1 MGDFNLALVIVA
13 IVVCIIVFLFNVYLL
28 VNYQHPDDVN
38 QAYFPKFVVVF
49 GLSIAAISILML
61 PADVANR
68 QACRHAIYNGAC
80 NLTLPMKNLWLTI
93 YIVDAVLV
101 FFVIPFAMFYY
112 EGDQDKSIGK
122 RIKSALM
129 WMVTTAIVC
138 ALILGILYG
147 RSIMKGI
154 YLLRRLMKRY
164 QRSQWDLHM
173 VFINLKMM
181 YDKVFREVLWK
192 ALEKKDVLIIYIRA
206 IKVMYDGVKTNL
218 TTQDKVSKDFP
229 ISIGL
234 RQGLVGKV
242 DFTVK
247 HLSSSTASFPS
258 SWGSLSSGQ
267 QCIGGSGVHQ
277 CSAYSASPSSE
288 KTWTMRATF
297 PEYVVALATIVGS
310 VLFAIFGGVGIASLP
325 LGLIFSF
332 IRRPKAV
339 ITRSQYIK
347 EATELGKKA
356 KELKKAAESLHQEER
371 SGSKGRKFRKNVK
384 EVEKELFHLEEDVK
398 LLEEMYPQG
407 EKAETSW
414 ALTVLGYLAKLVLG
428 ILGLIVSVAWVAHII
443 IYLLIDPPL
452 SPFLNEVFIK
462 LDDVWGLLGTAAF
475 AFFCF
480 YLLLA
485 VIAGAMML
493 GLRLVFVTIH
503 PMKWGGTLMNS
514 FLFNVGLILL
524 CSISVIQFCST
535 AFAYYA
541 QATAAQEIFGHT
553 LESLRGIKYL
563 YKYNVF
569 QIAFV
574 VLAGLTFV
582 YYAAFGWRRKK
593 PSGRFQLST

>member
-13 IVVCIIVFLFNVYLL
+13 VVVCVIVFLVNVYLL
-28 VNYQHPDDVN
+28 VNYQHPDDAN

-49 GLSIAAISILML
+49 GLSVAAISILML

-80 NLTLPMKNLWLTI
+80 NFTLPMKDLWLAV
-93 YIVDAVLV
+93 YILDAVLV

-112 EGDQDKSIGK
+112 EGDLDKTVGK
-122 RIKSALM
+122 RVKSALL

-138 ALILGILYG
+138 ALVLGILY
-147 RSIMKGI
+147 
-154 YLLRRLMKRY
+154 
-164 QRSQWDLHM
+164 
-173 VFINLKMM
+173 
-181 YDKVFREVLWK
+181 
-192 ALEKKDVLIIYIRA
+192 
-206 IKVMYDGVKTNL
+206 
-218 TTQDKVSKDFP
+218 
-229 ISIGL
+229 
-234 RQGLVGKV
+234 GLVGKV
-242 DFTVK
+242 DFTVR
-247 HLSSSTASFPS
+247 HLSSSTTSFPS
-258 SWGSLSSGQ
+258 TWTYNSGEP
-267 QCIGGSGVHQ
+267 CIGSGVHQ

-288 KTWTMRATF
+288 KTWTMRTTF

-310 VLFAIFGGVGIASLP
+310 VLFAIFGGVGIACLP

-356 KELKKAAESLHQEER
+356 RELKKAAEALRQEEK

-384 EVEKELFHLEEDVK
+384 EVEKELFQLEEDVK
-398 LLEEMYPQG
+398 LLEEIYPQG
-407 EKAETSW
+407 EKAETTW

-428 ILGLIVSVAWVAHII
+428 VLGLIVSVAWVAHII

-452 SPFLNEVFIK
+452 SSFLNEVFIK

-493 GLRLVFVTIH
+493 GLRLVFITIH
-503 PMKWGGTLMNS
+503 PMKWGATLMNS

-593 PSGRFQLST
+593 PSDRFQLST

>member
-13 IVVCIIVFLFNVYLL
+13 IVVCVIVFLVNVYLL

-38 QAYFPKFVVVF
+38 QAYFPKFVVVL
-49 GLSIAAISILML
+49 GLSVAAISILML

-80 NLTLPMKNLWLTI
+80 NLTLPMKDLWLAVYVI
-93 YIVDAVLV
+93 DAILV
-101 FFVIPFAMFYY
+101 FFIIPFAMFYY

-122 RIKSALM
+122 RVKSALC
-129 WMVTTAIVC
+129 WVVTTAVVC
-138 ALILGILYG
+138 ALVLGILY
-147 RSIMKGI
+147 
-154 YLLRRLMKRY
+154 
-164 QRSQWDLHM
+164 
-173 VFINLKMM
+173 
-181 YDKVFREVLWK
+181 
-192 ALEKKDVLIIYIRA
+192 
-206 IKVMYDGVKTNL
+206 
-218 TTQDKVSKDFP
+218 
-229 ISIGL
+229 
-234 RQGLVGKV
+234 GLVGKV
-242 DFTVK
+242 DFTVR
-247 HLSSSTASFPS
+247 HLSSSTTSFPS
-258 SWGSLSSGQ
+258 SWTLNSGQ
-267 QCIGGSGVHQ
+267 QCVGNGAHQ

-288 KTWTMRATF
+288 KTWTMRSTF

-310 VLFAIFGGVGIASLP
+310 VLFSIFGGVGIACLP
-325 LGLIFSF
+325 LGLLFSF

-356 KELKKAAESLHQEER
+356 KDLKKAAESLHQEER
-371 SGSKGRKFRKNVK
+371 SGAKGRKHRKNVK
-384 EVEKELFHLEEDVK
+384 EVEKELFQLEEDVK

-407 EKAETSW
+407 EKAETTW
-414 ALTVLGYLAKLVLG
+414 ALTVLGYLAKLVFG
-428 ILGLIVSVAWVAHII
+428 ILGLIVSVAWIAHII
-443 IYLLIDPPL
+443 IYLLIDPPV

-485 VIAGAMML
+485 VIAGATML
-493 GLRLVFVTIH
+493 GLRLVFITIH
-503 PMKWGGTLMNS
+503 PMKWGATLMNS

-582 YYAAFGWRRKK
+582 YYAAFGWKRKK
-593 PSGRFQLST
+593 PSGRFQLSS

>member
-13 IVVCIIVFLFNVYLL
+13 VVVTVIVFVVSIYLL

-38 QAYFPKFVVVF
+38 QAYFPKFVVII
-49 GLSIAAISILML
+49 GLSISILSILML

-68 QACRHAIYNGAC
+68 QACSRAIYNGAC
-80 NLTLPMKNLWLTI
+80 NLTLPMKDLWLAV
-93 YIVDAVLV
+93 YIADAVLV
-101 FFVIPFAMFYY
+101 FFIIPFAMFYY

-129 WMVTTAIVC
+129 WVITSAIVC
-138 ALILGILYG
+138 GLVLGILY
-147 RSIMKGI
+147 
-154 YLLRRLMKRY
+154 
-164 QRSQWDLHM
+164 
-173 VFINLKMM
+173 
-181 YDKVFREVLWK
+181 
-192 ALEKKDVLIIYIRA
+192 A
-206 IKVMYDGVKTNL
+206 
-218 TTQDKVSKDFP
+218 
-229 ISIGL
+229 
-234 RQGLVGKV
+234 LVGKV
-242 DFTVK
+242 DFTVR
-247 HLSSSTASFPS
+247 HLSSATTNFPS
-258 SWGSLSSGQ
+258 TWTDFTSTQPCVGNNL
-267 QCIGGSGVHQ
+267 HQ
-277 CSAYSASPSSE
+277 CSAYSASASSE
-288 KTWTMRATF
+288 TTWTMRTSF

-310 VLFAIFGGVGIASLP
+310 VLFSIFGGVGIACLP

-356 KELKKAAESLHQEER
+356 KELKKAADALHQEER
-371 SGSKGRKFRKNVK
+371 SGSKGRKWRKNVK
-384 EVEKELFHLEEDVK
+384 AVEKELLLLEEDVTA
-398 LLEEMYPQG
+398 LEEMYPQG
-407 EKAETSW
+407 EKAEATW
-414 ALTVLGYLAKLVLG
+414 AFTILGYLAKLVLG
-428 ILGLIVSVAWVAHII
+428 VVGFIVSVAWVAHIV

-493 GLRLVFVTIH
+493 GLRLVFITIH
-503 PMKWGGTLMNS
+503 PMKWGATLMNS

-524 CSISVIQFCST
+524 CSISVIQFCAT
-535 AFAYYA
+535 AFAYYS

-563 YKYNVF
+563 YKDGKRENLVAGF
-569 QIAFV
+569 SFP
-574 VLAGLTFV
+574 LEFAGL
-582 YYAAFGWRRKK
+582 AK
-593 PSGRFQLST
+593 

>member
-13 IVVCIIVFLFNVYLL
+13 IVVCVIVFLVNVYLL

-38 QAYFPKFVVVF
+38 QAYFPKFVVVL
-49 GLSIAAISILML
+49 GLSVAAISILML

-80 NLTLPMKNLWLTI
+80 NLTLPMKNLWLAV
-93 YIVDAVLV
+93 YIIDAILV

-129 WMVTTAIVC
+129 WMVSTAVIC
-138 ALILGILYG
+138 ALVLGILY
-147 RSIMKGI
+147 
-154 YLLRRLMKRY
+154 
-164 QRSQWDLHM
+164 
-173 VFINLKMM
+173 
-181 YDKVFREVLWK
+181 
-192 ALEKKDVLIIYIRA
+192 
-206 IKVMYDGVKTNL
+206 
-218 TTQDKVSKDFP
+218 
-229 ISIGL
+229 
-234 RQGLVGKV
+234 GLVGKV
-242 DFTVK
+242 DFTVR
-247 HLSSSTASFPS
+247 HLSSSTEAFPG
-258 SWGSLSSGQ
+258 SWGLNSGNP
-267 QCIGGSGVHQ
+267 CVGNGVHQ

-288 KTWTMRATF
+288 KTWTMRSTF

-310 VLFAIFGGVGIASLP
+310 VLFAIFGGVGIACLP

-371 SGSKGRKFRKNVK
+371 GGAKGRKHRKNVK
-384 EVEKELFHLEEDVK
+384 AVEKELYQLEEDVK

-428 ILGLIVSVAWVAHII
+428 ILGLIVSVAWIAHII
-443 IYLLIDPPL
+443 IYLLINPPL

-462 LDDVWGLLGTAAF
+462 LDDIWGLLGTAAF

-485 VIAGAMML
+485 VIAGATML
-493 GLRLVFVTIH
+493 GLRLVFITIH
-503 PMKWGGTLMNS
+503 PMKWGATLMNS

-535 AFAYYA
+535 SFAYYA

-553 LESLRGIKYL
+553 LQSLRGIKYL

-569 QIAFV
+569 QYAFV
-574 VLAGLTFV
+574 ILAGLTFV
-582 YYAAFGWRRKK
+582 YYAAVGWRRKK

>member
-13 IVVCIIVFLFNVYLL
+13 IVVCIIVFLFNIYLL
-28 VNYQHPDDVN
+28 VNYQHPDDKN

-49 GLSIAAISILML
+49 GLFVAGISILML

-80 NLTLPMKNLWLTI
+80 NLTLPMKDLWI
-93 YIVDAVLV
+93 AVYIVDAVLV
-101 FFVIPFAMFYY
+101 FFIIPFAMFYY
-112 EGDQDKSIGK
+112 EGDQDKSVAK
-122 RIKSALM
+122 RIKSALL
-129 WMVTTAIVC
+129 WVLTTAIVC
-138 ALILGILYG
+138 GLVLGILY
-147 RSIMKGI
+147 
-154 YLLRRLMKRY
+154 
-164 QRSQWDLHM
+164 
-173 VFINLKMM
+173 
-181 YDKVFREVLWK
+181 
-192 ALEKKDVLIIYIRA
+192 
-206 IKVMYDGVKTNL
+206 
-218 TTQDKVSKDFP
+218 
-229 ISIGL
+229 
-234 RQGLVGKV
+234 GLVGKV
-242 DFTVK
+242 DFTVR
-247 HLSSSTASFPS
+247 HLSSTTTTFPS
-258 SWGSLSSGQ
+258 TWEFSRNQ
-267 QCIGGSGVHQ
+267 PCIGSSARE
-277 CSAYSASPSSE
+277 CSAYLANASSE

-310 VLFAIFGGVGIASLP
+310 VLFAIFGGVGIACLP

-356 KELKKAAESLHQEER
+356 RELKKAADVLHQEER
-371 SGSKGRKFRKNVK
+371 SGNKGRKWRKNVK
-384 EVEKELFHLEEDVK
+384 AVEKELLQLEEDVK
-398 LLEEMYPQG
+398 LLEEVYPQG

-462 LDDVWGLLGTAAF
+462 LDDIWGLLGTVAF

-493 GLRLVFVTIH
+493 GLRLVFITIH
-503 PMKWGGTLMNS
+503 PMKWGATLMNS

-524 CSISVIQFCST
+524 CSIRLASLIPEHLVFYVFSSVIQFCAT
-535 AFAYYA
+535 AFGYYA

-553 LESLRGIKYL
+553 LQSLRGIKYL

-582 YYAAFGWRRKK
+582 YYAAFMSVAQFCLRRKVLK
-593 PSGRFQLST
+593 SVRISFDLFAVASDSGMACR

>member
-13 IVVCIIVFLFNVYLL
+13 IVVCVIVFIFNVYLL
-28 VNYQHPDDVN
+28 VNYQHPDDKN
-38 QAYFPKFVVVF
+38 QAYFPKIVVVF
-49 GLSIAAISILML
+49 GLSVALISILML

-68 QACRHAIYNGAC
+68 QACKHALYNGAC
-80 NLTLPMKNLWLTI
+80 NLTLPMKDLWLAI
-93 YIVDAVLV
+93 YIADAVLV
-101 FFVIPFAMFYY
+101 FFIIPFAMFYY

-122 RIKSALM
+122 RIKSALIWVVVM
-129 WMVTTAIVC
+129 AIVC
-138 ALILGILYG
+138 ALLLGILYG
-147 RSIMKGI
+147 
-154 YLLRRLMKRY
+154 
-164 QRSQWDLHM
+164 
-173 VFINLKMM
+173 
-181 YDKVFREVLWK
+181 
-192 ALEKKDVLIIYIRA
+192 
-206 IKVMYDGVKTNL
+206 
-218 TTQDKVSKDFP
+218 
-229 ISIGL
+229 
-234 RQGLVGKV
+234 LVGEV
-242 DFTVK
+242 DFTVM
-247 HLSSSTASFPS
+247 HLSSNTASFPN
-258 SWGSLSSGQ
+258 SWELSSSQ
-267 QCIGGSGVHQ
+267 QCIGTGARQ
-277 CSAYSASPSSE
+277 CSAFTTSASSE

-310 VLFAIFGGVGIASLP
+310 VLFSIFGGVGIACLP

-356 KELKKAAESLHQEER
+356 RDLKKAADSLHQEER
-371 SGSKGRKFRKNVK
+371 SGSKGRKWRKNVK
-384 EVEKELFHLEEDVK
+384 AVEKELLQLEEDVK

-428 ILGLIVSVAWVAHII
+428 ILGLIVSVAWVVHIV

-493 GLRLVFVTIH
+493 GLRLVFITIH
-503 PMKWGGTLMNS
+503 PMKWGATLMNS

-541 QATAAQEIFGHT
+541 RATAAQEIFGHT
-553 LESLRGIKYL
+553 LQSLRGIKYL

-569 QIAFV
+569 QIAFIA
-574 VLAGLTFV
+574 LAGLTFV

-593 PSGRFQLST
+593 PSGRFQLSS

>member
-13 IVVCIIVFLFNVYLL
+13 IVVCVIVFLVNVYLL

-38 QAYFPKFVVVF
+38 QAYFPKFVVVL
-49 GLSIAAISILML
+49 GLSVAAISILML

-80 NLTLPMKNLWLTI
+80 NLTLPMKDLWLAV
-93 YIVDAVLV
+93 YIIDAILV

-112 EGDQDKSIGK
+112 EGDQDKSVGK

-129 WMVTTAIVC
+129 WMVATAVVC
-138 ALILGILYG
+138 ALVLGILY
-147 RSIMKGI
+147 
-154 YLLRRLMKRY
+154 
-164 QRSQWDLHM
+164 
-173 VFINLKMM
+173 
-181 YDKVFREVLWK
+181 
-192 ALEKKDVLIIYIRA
+192 
-206 IKVMYDGVKTNL
+206 
-218 TTQDKVSKDFP
+218 
-229 ISIGL
+229 
-234 RQGLVGKV
+234 GLVGKV
-242 DFTVK
+242 DFTVR
-247 HLSSSTASFPS
+247 HLSSSTTAFPG
-258 SWGSLSSGQ
+258 SWGLNSGN
-267 QCIGGSGVHQ
+267 QCVGNGVHQ

-288 KTWTMRATF
+288 KTWTMRSTF
-297 PEYVVALATIVGS
+297 PEYIVALATIVGS
-310 VLFAIFGGVGIASLP
+310 VLFAIFGGVGIACLP

-371 SGSKGRKFRKNVK
+371 GGAKGRKHRKNVK
-384 EVEKELFHLEEDVK
+384 AVEKELYQLEEDVK

-428 ILGLIVSVAWVAHII
+428 ILGLIVSVAWIAHII
-443 IYLLIDPPL
+443 IYLLINPPL

-462 LDDVWGLLGTAAF
+462 LDDIWGLLGTAAF

-485 VIAGAMML
+485 VIAGATML
-493 GLRLVFVTIH
+493 GLRLVFITIH
-503 PMKWGGTLMNS
+503 PMKWGATLMNS

-553 LESLRGIKYL
+553 LQSLRGIKYL

-569 QIAFV
+569 QYAFV
-574 VLAGLTFV
+574 ILAGLTFV
-582 YYAAFGWRRKK
+582 YYAAVGWRRKK

>member
-13 IVVCIIVFLFNVYLL
+13 VVVCVIVFLFNVYLL
-28 VNYQHPDDVN
+28 VNYQHPDDAN
-38 QAYFPKFVVVF
+38 QAYFPKFVVVL
-49 GLSIAAISILML
+49 GLSVAAISILML

-80 NLTLPMKNLWLTI
+80 SLTLPMKSLWLAV
-93 YIVDAVLV
+93 YILDAVLV
-101 FFVIPFAMFYY
+101 FFVIPFAMFFY
-112 EGDQDKSIGK
+112 EGDQEKSVGR
-122 RIKSALM
+122 RIKSALL
-129 WMVTTAIVC
+129 WMMTTAIVC
-138 ALILGILYG
+138 ALILG
-147 RSIMKGI
+147 
-154 YLLRRLMKRY
+154 
-164 QRSQWDLHM
+164 
-173 VFINLKMM
+173 
-181 YDKVFREVLWK
+181 
-192 ALEKKDVLIIYIRA
+192 
-206 IKVMYDGVKTNL
+206 
-218 TTQDKVSKDFP
+218 
-229 ISIGL
+229 
-234 RQGLVGKV
+234 LVGKV
-242 DFTVK
+242 DFTVR
-247 HLSSSTASFPS
+247 HLSSSTTSFPS
-258 SWGSLSSGQ
+258 TWTFNSAQ
-267 QCIGGSGVHQ
+267 ECIGNGVHQ

-288 KTWTMRATF
+288 KTWTMRTTF
-297 PEYVVALATIVGS
+297 PEYVVALATIAGS
-310 VLFAIFGGVGIASLP
+310 VLFAIFGGVGIACLP

-356 KELKKAAESLHQEER
+356 RELKKAAEALRQEEK

-384 EVEKELFHLEEDVK
+384 EVEKELFQLEEDVK
-398 LLEEMYPQG
+398 LLEEVYPQG
-407 EKAETSW
+407 EKAETTW
-414 ALTVLGYLAKLVLG
+414 ALTVLGYLAKIVLG
-428 ILGLIVSVAWVAHII
+428 VLGLIVSVAWVAHII

-493 GLRLVFVTIH
+493 GLRLVFITIH

-563 YKYNVF
+563 YKCNVF

-582 YYAAFGWRRKK
+582 YYAAF
-593 PSGRFQLST
+593 PALLLALN

>member
-13 IVVCIIVFLFNVYLL
+13 VVVCVIVFLVNVYLL
-28 VNYQHPDDVN
+28 VNYQHPDDAN
-38 QAYFPKFVVVF
+38 QAYFPKFVVVL
-49 GLSIAAISILML
+49 GLSVAAISILML

-80 NLTLPMKNLWLTI
+80 SLTLPMKDLWLAV
-93 YIVDAVLV
+93 YILDAVLV
-101 FFVIPFAMFYY
+101 FFVIPFAMFFY
-112 EGDQDKSIGK
+112 EGDQDKSVGK
-122 RIKSALM
+122 RIKSALL

-138 ALILGILYG
+138 ALVLGILY
-147 RSIMKGI
+147 
-154 YLLRRLMKRY
+154 
-164 QRSQWDLHM
+164 
-173 VFINLKMM
+173 
-181 YDKVFREVLWK
+181 
-192 ALEKKDVLIIYIRA
+192 
-206 IKVMYDGVKTNL
+206 
-218 TTQDKVSKDFP
+218 
-229 ISIGL
+229 
-234 RQGLVGKV
+234 GLVGKV
-242 DFTVK
+242 DFTVR
-247 HLSSSTASFPS
+247 HLSSSTTSFPS
-258 SWGSLSSGQ
+258 TWTFSSGQ
-267 QCIGGSGVHQ
+267 PCIGNGAHQ
-277 CSAYSASPSSE
+277 CSAFSASPSSE
-288 KTWTMRATF
+288 KTWTMRTTF

-310 VLFAIFGGVGIASLP
+310 VLFAIFGGVGIACLP

-356 KELKKAAESLHQEER
+356 RELKKAAEALHQEER

-384 EVEKELFHLEEDVK
+384 EVEKELFQLEEDVK
-398 LLEEMYPQG
+398 LLEEVYPQG
-407 EKAETSW
+407 EKAETTW
-414 ALTVLGYLAKLVLG
+414 ALTVLGYLAKFVLG

-493 GLRLVFVTIH
+493 GLRLVFITIH
-503 PMKWGGTLMNS
+503 PMKWGATLMNS

-582 YYAAFGWRRKK
+582 YYAAF
-593 PSGRFQLST
+593 F

>member
-13 IVVCIIVFLFNVYLL
+13 IVVCIIVFLFNIYLL
-28 VNYQHPDDVN
+28 VNYQHPDDKN

-49 GLSIAAISILML
+49 GLFVAAISILML

-80 NLTLPMKNLWLTI
+80 NLTLPMKDLWI
-93 YIVDAVLV
+93 AVYIVDAVLV
-101 FFVIPFAMFYY
+101 FFIIPFAMFYY
-112 EGDQDKSIGK
+112 EGDQDKSVAK
-122 RIKSALM
+122 RIKSALL
-129 WMVTTAIVC
+129 WVITTAIVC
-138 ALILGILYG
+138 GLVLGILYDG
-147 RSIMKGI
+147 
-154 YLLRRLMKRY
+154 
-164 QRSQWDLHM
+164 
-173 VFINLKMM
+173 
-181 YDKVFREVLWK
+181 FRCNVH
-192 ALEKKDVLIIYIRA
+192 A
-206 IKVMYDGVKTNL
+206 I
-218 TTQDKVSKDFP
+218 DFMAFVV
-229 ISIGL
+229 IL
-234 RQGLVGKV
+234 GLVGKV
-242 DFTVK
+242 DFTVR
-247 HLSSSTASFPS
+247 HLSSTTATFPS
-258 SWGSLSSGQ
+258 TWDFSRNQ
-267 QCIGGSGVHQ
+267 PCIGSGARE
-277 CSAYSASPSSE
+277 CSAYLANASSE

-297 PEYVVALATIVGS
+297 PEYVVALATIIGS
-310 VLFAIFGGVGIASLP
+310 VLFAIFGGVGIACLP
-325 LGLIFSF
+325 LGLIFAF

-356 KELKKAAESLHQEER
+356 RELKKAADVLHQEER
-371 SGSKGRKFRKNVK
+371 SGNKGRKWRKNVK
-384 EVEKELFHLEEDVK
+384 AVEKELLQLEEDVK
-398 LLEEMYPQG
+398 LLEEVYPQG

-462 LDDVWGLLGTAAF
+462 LDDIWGLLGTVAF

-493 GLRLVFVTIH
+493 GLRLVFITIH
-503 PMKWGGTLMNS
+503 PMKWGATLMNS

-524 CSISVIQFCST
+524 CSISVIQFCAT
-535 AFAYYA
+535 AFGYYA

-553 LESLRGIKYL
+553 LQSLRGIKYL

-593 PSGRFQLST
+593 PSGRFQLSS